1 MANEEGADA
10 NREELIGILRG
21 KSVHTG
27 TFTLASGATSDFYV
41 DCRLTTLDARGARL
55 VGRVG
60 WELVRKTASEL
71 GLDVASVGG
80 LTMGADP
87 ISLAIAMASDEAP
100 GESGSIQA
108 FAVRKE
114 PEEQGRGRQVEGNFK
129 EGDAVVVIDDV
140 ITTGGSTIKAIEAI
154 EREGGKV
161 AFVVVLVDR
170 QEGGKAA
177 IEEKGHKVFPIFT
190 RAEILEE

>member
-1 MANEEGADA
+1 MSDQSP
-10 NREELIGILRG
+10 REELLELLRK
-21 KSVHTG
+21 KSIKTG

-55 VGRVG
+55 VGKVG
-60 WELVRKTASEL
+60 WELVRNTASEL
-71 GLDVASVGG
+71 SADVASVGG

-87 ISLAIAMASDEAP
+87 IALAIAMASDENPGGSAP
-100 GESGSIQA
+100 VQA
-108 FAVRKE
+108 YAVRKE
-114 PEEQGRGRQVEGNFK
+114 PKGHGRGRQVEGNF
-129 EGDAVVVIDDV
+129 ESGDNVVVIDDV

-161 AFVVVLVDR
+161 AFVIVLVDR

>member
-1 MANEEGADA
+1 MSGDSTENDRQA
-10 NREELIGILRG
+10 LIGILRE

-55 VGRVG
+55 VGKVG
-60 WELVRKTASEL
+60 WDLVRRTADQL
-71 GLDVASVGG
+71 GVEVASVGG

-87 ISLAIAMASDEAP
+87 IALAIAMASDENPTDTA
-100 GESGSIQA
+100 A
-108 FAVRKE
+108 VNAYAVRKE
-114 PEEQGRGRQVEGNFK
+114 PKEHGRGRQVEGNFK
-129 EGDAVVVIDDV
+129 EGDSVVVIDDV

-177 IEEKGHKVFPIFT
+177 IEDKGHKVFSIFT